1 MLMKLEMAQELIVI
15 LAALFLK
22 TENEMRV
29 TANDG
34 RLHLQHGILSESYG
48 AGAGF
53 FI

>member
-1 MLMKLEMAQELIVI
+1 MKLEMAQELIVI

-22 TENEMRV
+22 TEKNV
-29 TANDG
+29 QKNDG